1 MDPRRWQ
8 QLNDLF
14 HDAVGRIPGERQ
26 AWIVSACG
34 GDEEL
39 AAELGRLLR
48 AHERAG
54 SLIDTASAPTTT
66 RFDTAPSGSPIGPR
80 FSGSERF
87 VLRRVLGLGGT
98 GVVYEAYDRARG
110 EVVALKTLLR
120 AEPAAIYRLKREFRS
135 LADVA
140 HKNLVA
146 LYELFVEG
154 ELGFFTMELVN
165 GHNFVE
171 AIRPRGATDATADS
185 DGQLT
190 ESVDADR
197 LRLLLPQLVSGLEHL
212 HRHRKLHRDIKP
224 SNVLVTP
231 EDRVVILDFG
241 LIAEMMGP
249 VNRQDERIAGT
260 PAYMSPEQSRGAGA
274 SEASDW
280 YAVGAT
286 LYEALT
292 GHLPFAGSVS
302 DVLTRKLEQD
312 PLSPSEVVTGVP
324 EDLNAVCMGLLC
336 RDPSHRLSGRDAI
349 ARIGGQHADPR
360 GLLTSSPAADITFV
374 GRDWHLKILRE
385 SFEETRRGRTKSVY
399 VCGQSGIGKSALVR
413 TFLDRLRVS
422 DGDVVVLSGRC
433 YESES
438 VPYKAL
444 DGIVDS
450 VGHYLASQPP
460 ALIDKLIPPDV
471 SALTRLFPVLGR
483 VPGAVSSAVL
493 PEADP
498 VHVRRRG
505 FAALRELLSRMAAL
519 HPVVI
524 FIDDLHWADVDSA
537 VLLDELLRPPAS
549 PPVLLLACLR
559 TEEIAAKP
567 FLSALLEKR
576 TNTIALPLS
585 PLNDDEARTLVASV
599 LPTNGFVSAADTIR
613 IVREGEGSPFFLE
626 QLAQY
631 ILAHRSDTPTEGP
644 TLAEMIDVR
653 LHDLAP
659 GAREFLETLAIC
671 GRPMDSVLVRDAC
684 GLTGDERPLVRIL
697 RSAHLIRS
705 SGSGDRIEMYH
716 DRIREAL
723 TSRVDVHGTRRVH
736 LQMIH
741 ALATRAIDDPEA
753 LFEHYRAAGEQQ
765 HASVQAAQAADKAA
779 RALAFDRAAEFYRH
793 ALTHA
798 PDKESHLAWREGL
811 ATALANAGRPADSA
825 QAYLDAAAYADVS
838 NRREL
843 LRRGADQ
850 FLIGGHIDRGIGVM
864 RTVLDAEGLS
874 FPKSVRGAFV
884 SLLVRRGQLRWRGLK
899 FVERP
904 GDAIALEDLSRIDTC
919 WSVTTGIAMVDIVRA
934 LDFQTRHLLLAL
946 DAGEPYR
953 VARGLAAEAAF
964 YATRGGSARQQW
976 AAHERLASEIS
987 ERVGHP
993 HAIAFTRL
1001 MSGLAAISFG
1011 EWKKASQ
1018 ELDQALTLF
1027 RNTCVGVTWELSN
1040 AHTFLV
1046 GSLLYQGEFREAEAR
1061 LGDAIETARQRGNL
1075 YHEAELRTRI
1085 YSLLLLVADKPDEA
1099 ERQTH
1104 EVMRRWGSSGFSRQ
1118 HYSHLLGCTVTA
1130 LYRGDGDRAWRLIV
1144 ENDRALRRTLLT
1156 RIQLVRIETAFLRG
1170 RCALAAL
1177 TADRAT
1183 PLANAERQ
1191 RLVSIAQREASR
1203 ISREHMPWSD
1213 GFALLLDA
1221 AVAYQNGG
1229 AELAEQ
1235 RLAEAGDAFDRVDMK
1250 LYWAGA
1256 RRRLGLLQGELGHDL
1271 VQSAEAWMAS
1281 QAIRNPQ
1288 AMTRMVAPGFPDA

>member
-8 QLNDLF
+8 RLNDLF
-14 HDAVGRIPGERQ
+14 HDAVGRVPGERQ
-26 AWIVSACG
+26 AWIVNACA

-39 AAELGRLLR
+39 AGELERLVR
-48 AHERAG
+48 AHEQAG
-54 SLIDTASAPTTT
+54 SLIDTASAKTT
-66 RFDTAPSGSPIGPR
+66 RRFETTPSGSPIGPQ

-87 VLRRVLGLGGT
+87 VLRRVLGLGGM

-120 AEPAAIYRLKREFRS
+120 AEPAEIYRLKREFRS

-140 HKNLVA
+140 HQNLVA

-165 GHNFVE
+165 GRNFVE
-171 AIRPRGATDATADS
+171 AIRRTGAADATDDS
-185 DGQLT
+185 ERPLPK
-190 ESVDADR
+190 SVDADR
-197 LRLLLPQLVSGLEHL
+197 LRLLLSQLVSGLEHL

-241 LIAEMMGP
+241 LIAEMMAP
-249 VNRQDERIAGT
+249 VTGQDERIVGT
-260 PAYMSPEQSRGAGA
+260 PAYMSPEQSTGASA

-292 GHLPFAGSVS
+292 GRLPFAGSVS
-302 DVLTRKLEQD
+302 DILRCKLELD
-312 PLSPSEVVTGVP
+312 PPSPSDVAPGVG
-324 EDLNAVCMGLLC
+324 EDLDAVCMGLLC
-336 RDPSHRLSGRDAI
+336 RDPSRRLSGRDAI
-349 ARIGGQHADPR
+349 ARIGGHR
-360 GLLTSSPAADITFV
+360 VETLGSLGSSLATETTFV
-374 GRDWHLKILRE
+374 GRDRHLKVLRD
-385 SFEETRRGRTKSVY
+385 SFDETRGGRTKSVY

-422 DGDVVVLSGRC
+422 DGVVILSGRC

-450 VGHYLASQPP
+450 LGHYLASQPP
-460 ALIDKLIPPDV
+460 ALIDRLIPPDV
-471 SALTRLFPVLGR
+471 SALTRLFPVLDRMAG
-483 VPGAVSSAVL
+483 VVSSAVS

-498 VHVRRRG
+498 VQVRRRG
-505 FAALRELLSRMAAL
+505 FAALRELLSRMAAIR
-519 HPVVI
+519 PVII

-567 FLSALLEKR
+567 FLSALLEER
-576 TNTIALPLS
+576 TNAISLPLS
-585 PLNDDEARTLVASV
+585 PLSDDEARTLVASV
-599 LPTNGFVSAADTIR
+599 LPTNESVGAADTTR
-613 IVREGEGSPFFLE
+613 IVREAEGSPFFIE

-631 ILAHRSDTPTEGP
+631 IHAHRGHAPTEEP
-644 TLAEMIDVR
+644 TLAEMLDVR

-659 GAREFLETLAIC
+659 GAREFLETLSIC

-684 GLTGDERPLVRIL
+684 GLTGDERPLVRML

-716 DRIREAL
+716 DRIRQAL
-723 TSRVDVHGTRRVH
+723 TSRVDVHAARRVH
-736 LQMIH
+736 LRLAH
-741 ALATRAIDDPEA
+741 ALVTRGIDDPEA

-765 HASVQAAQAADKAA
+765 RASVQAAQAADKAA
-779 RALAFDRAAEFYRH
+779 QALAFDRAAEFYRH
-793 ALTHA
+793 ALAQASDEEPHV
-798 PDKESHLAWREGL
+798 AWRERL
-811 ATALANAGRPADSA
+811 ATALANAGRPTDSA
-825 QAYLDAAAYADVS
+825 QAYLEAAAYANVS

-843 LRRGADQ
+843 QRRGADQ

-864 RTVLDAEGLS
+864 RTVLEAEGLS
-874 FPKSVRGAFV
+874 FPKSARGAFA
-884 SLLVRRGQLRWRGLK
+884 SLLVRRGQLRWRGSR

-904 GDAIALEDLSRIDTC
+904 ANAIPLEALSRIDTC

-946 DAGEPYR
+946 DAGDPYR
-953 VARGLAAEAAF
+953 IARGLAAEAAF
-964 YATRGGSARQQW
+964 YATRGGSARQQS

-993 HAIAFTRL
+993 HAIAFTKF
-1001 MSGLAAISFG
+1001 MSGLSAISFG
-1011 EWKKASQ
+1011 EWKKASKI
-1018 ELDQALTLF
+1018 LDQALTLF

-1046 GSLLYQGEFREAEAR
+1046 GSFLYQGEFREAEAR

-1075 YHEAELRTRI
+1075 YHEAELRTRV
-1085 YSLLLLVADKPDEA
+1085 YTLLLLVADKPDEA

-1118 HYSHLLGCTVTA
+1118 HYSHLLGCTITA
-1130 LYRGDGDRAWRLIV
+1130 LYRGDGDHAWRLIV
-1144 ENDRALRRTLLT
+1144 ENDRALKRNLLT
-1156 RIQLVRIETAFLRG
+1156 SIQLVRIETAFLRG

-1183 PLANAERQ
+1183 PLADVERQ
-1191 RLVSIAQREASR
+1191 RFVSIAQREARR
-1203 ISREHMPWSD
+1203 ISLERMPWSD
-1213 GFALLLDA
+1213 GFSRLLDA

-1229 AELAEQ
+1229 VELAEQ
-1235 RLAEAGDAFDRVDMK
+1235 RLAEAADAFDRVDMK

-1256 RRRLGLLQGELGHDL
+1256 RRRLGLLQGERGRDL

-1281 QAIRNPQ
+1281 QSIRNPL